1 MILKIAWR
9 NIWRNKRRTA
19 ITAASIFFA
28 VFFSVIMGAI
38 NRGMFDKMI
47 DDSVSSYTGYVQ
59 VTHKGYWD
67 ERFLENTFELS
78 PELEAKLNENPEVE
92 NVVPRLESYALASAG
107 TITKSALVI
116 GVDAEKEAI
125 LTGLDK
131 RIVAGA
137 YLDDKEDA
145 VLLGEG
151 LAEKLHLGV
160 GDTIVLISQ
169 GYRGV
174 NAAGKYP
181 VKGIVSFGAPDM
193 SAKIIYMP
201 LKTAQWFYGATGL
214 ATTAVLEVKDK
225 YAAAQA
231 VQNLRSSLDT
241 TEAYD
246 VLGWQD
252 MMPEIMEM
260 KSMKESSNVLV
271 VFLLYFIV
279 SFGIFGVILMMT
291 KERQREFGV
300 LLSIGMKRKQLA
312 IITWIETMFLGLLG
326 AIIGIAV
333 SYALMYHFY
342 LNPIPLTGDL
352 AKTYAEFGI
361 EAKLCVSVDWDIFYN
376 QGIAV
381 LLITTV
387 LALYPCLQILRMKPI
402 EAMRA

>member
-19 ITAASIFFA
+19 ITTASIFFA
-28 VFFSVIMGAI
+28 VFFSVIMGAT

-47 DDSVSSYTGYVQ
+47 GDSVSSYMGYVQ

-67 ERFLENTFELS
+67 ERFLENTFEVS
-78 PELEAKLNENPEVE
+78 PELEGQLKASPGVKGLA
-92 NVVPRLESYALASAG
+92 PRLESYALASVG

-116 GVDAEKEAI
+116 GVDPKKEAV

-131 RIVAGA
+131 RIVSGS
-137 YLDDKEDA
+137 YLNKEEDA
-145 VLLGEG
+145 VVIGEG
-151 LAEKLHLGV
+151 LAEKLHLEI

-181 VKGIVSFGAPDM
+181 VKGIISLGAPDM

-201 LKTAQWFYGATGL
+201 LKTAQWLYGATGL
-214 ATTAVLEVKDK
+214 ATTVVLDVKDK
-225 YAAAQA
+225 YAAERA
-231 VQNLRSSLDT
+231 VKHLSSSLDT
-241 TEAYD
+241 VETYD
-246 VLGWQD
+246 VLSWQK
-252 MMPEIMEM
+252 MIPEILEM
-260 KSMKESSNVLV
+260 KSMKESSNVITM
-271 VFLLYFIV
+271 FILYFIV

-312 IITWIETMFLGLLG
+312 LITWIETMFLGLLG
-326 AIIGIAV
+326 AMIGIGI

-342 LNPIPLTGDL
+342 LNPIPLTGDM
-352 AKTYAEFGI
+352 AKAYADFGI
-361 EAKLCVSVDWDIFYN
+361 EAKLCVSVDWDIFYS
-376 QGIAV
+376 QGIIV
-381 LLITTV
+381 MLITT
-387 LALYPCLQILRMKPI
+387 LLTLYPCIQILKMKPI

>member
-28 VFFSVIMGAI
+28 VFFSVILGAI

-47 DDSVSSYTGYVQ
+47 DDSVNFHTGYAQ

-67 ERFLENTFELS
+67 ERFLEKSFELS
-78 PELEAKLNENPEVE
+78 PELAAKLKASPGVE
-92 NVVPRLESYALASAG
+92 GFAPRLESYALASSEK
-107 TITKSALVI
+107 ITKSALVVGI
-116 GVDAEKEAI
+116 DTEKEVA
-125 LTGLDK
+125 LTGLDE
-131 RIVAGA
+131 RIIAGS
-137 YLDDKEDA
+137 YLSKDENA
-145 VLLGEG
+145 VVIGEG
-151 LAEKLHLGV
+151 LAEKLSLGL

-181 VKGIVSFGAPDM
+181 VKGIISFGAPDM

-201 LKTAQWFYGATGL
+201 LKTAQWFYGANEL
-214 ATTAVLEVKDK
+214 VTTVVLDIKDK
-225 YAAAQA
+225 YAAELA
-231 VQNLRSSLDT
+231 VNNLSASLDT
-241 TEAYD
+241 ANTYD
-246 VLGWQD
+246 VLSWQK

-260 KSMKESSNVLV
+260 KSMKESSNVITM
-271 VFLLYFIV
+271 FLLYFIV

-300 LLSIGMKRKQLA
+300 LLSIGMKRRQLA

-326 AIIGIAV
+326 AFIGISI

-342 LNPIPLTGDL
+342 LNPIPLTGDM
-352 AKTYAEFGI
+352 AKAYADFGI
-361 EAKLCVSVDWDIFYN
+361 EAKLCVSVDWDIFYS
-376 QGIAV
+376 QAITV
-381 LLITTV
+381 MFITTI
-387 LALYPCLQILRMKPI
+387 LALYPCLQIWRMEPI

>member
-47 DDSVSSYTGYVQ
+47 DDSVNFYMGYAQ
-59 VTHKGYWD
+59 VTHKGYWE
-67 ERFLENTFELS
+67 ERFLEKSFELS
-78 PELEAKLNENPEVE
+78 PQLASNIGASPGVE
-92 NVVPRLESYALASAG
+92 GFAPRLESYALASSER
-107 TITKSALVI
+107 ITKSALVV
-116 GVDAEKEAI
+116 GVEPEKEEA
-125 LTGLDK
+125 LTGLSQ
-131 RIVAGA
+131 RIVAGT
-137 YLDDKEDA
+137 YLNKDEDA
-145 VLLGEG
+145 VLIGEG
-151 LAEKLHLGV
+151 LAEKLKLGI

-181 VKGIVSFGAPDM
+181 VKGIISFGAPDM

-201 LKTAQWFYGATGL
+201 LKTAQWLYGATGL
-214 ATTAVLEVKDK
+214 VTTVVLDVPNK
-225 YAAAQA
+225 YAAEEA
-231 VQNLRSSLDT
+231 VSSLRGTLDT
-241 TEAYD
+241 ATIYD
-246 VLGWQD
+246 VLGWQE

-260 KSMKESSNVLV
+260 KSMKESSNVIV
-271 VFLLYFIV
+271 VFILYFII

-300 LLSIGMKRKQLA
+300 LLSIGMKRSQLA

-326 AIIGIAV
+326 AMIGIV
-333 SYALMYHFY
+333 ISYALVYYIY
-342 LNPIPLTGDL
+342 LNPIPITGDM
-352 AKTYAEFGI
+352 AKTYADFGI
-361 EAKLCVSVDWDIFYN
+361 EAKICVSIDWDIFYS

-381 LLITTV
+381 MLITTL
-387 LALYPCLQILRMKPI
+387 LALYPCLQIWRMKPI

>member
-47 DDSVSSYTGYVQ
+47 DDSVGSYTGYVQ
-59 VTHKGYWD
+59 VTDKGYWD
-67 ERFLENTFELS
+67 ERFLEKTFEVS
-78 PELEAKLNENPEVE
+78 PELEAKLKASPDVE
-92 NVVPRLESYALASAG
+92 AVAPRLESYALASAG

-116 GVDAEKEAI
+116 GVDPEGEAV
-125 LTGLDK
+125 LTGLDQ
-131 RIVAGA
+131 RIVSGS
-137 YLDDKEDA
+137 YLNKDEDA
-145 VLLGEG
+145 VVIGEG
-151 LAEKLHLGV
+151 LAEKLHLEV

-181 VKGIVSFGAPDM
+181 VKGIISLGAPDM

-201 LKTAQWFYGATGL
+201 LKTAQWLYGATGL
-214 ATTAVLEVKDK
+214 ATAVVLDVRDK
-225 YAAAQA
+225 YAAERA
-231 VQNLRSSLDT
+231 VKYLNSNLDT
-241 TEAYD
+241 TDYD
-246 VLGWQD
+246 VLAWQK
-252 MMPEIMEM
+252 MIPEIIEM
-260 KSMKESSNVLV
+260 KSMKESSNVITM
-271 VFLLYFIV
+271 FILYFIV

-326 AIIGIAV
+326 AIIGIGV

-342 LNPIPLTGDL
+342 LNPVPLTGDM
-352 AKTYAEFGI
+352 AKAYADFGI

-376 QGIAV
+376 QGIIV
-381 LLITTV
+381 LLITTL
-387 LALYPCLQILRMKPI
+387 LALYPCIQILKMKPI